1 MGTSSTISSK
11 GQVTVPAEVRKRL
24 GVKAGDRIEF
34 ALENG
39 RTVLKPLR
47 DEENPFEKW
56 VGTAPTKFGSEEAIF
71 DWIAEMRGSRGD
83 DE

>member
-1 MGTSSTISSK
+1 MGIASTISSK

-24 GVKAGDRIEF
+24 GVKPGDRVEF

-39 RTVLKPLR
+39 RTVFKPLR

-56 VGTAPTKFGSEEAIF
+56 VGTAPRKFGSEEAIF
-71 DWIAEMRGSRGD
+71 DWIAEMRGNHGD
-83 DE
+83 EE